1 MKTETKKFI
10 SIPLF
15 GDISCGKFKFMDC
28 DIEGYIEI
36 PKSMIG
42 NGEYFAL
49 RASGDS
55 MIDAGINDG
64 DIVIVEK
71 HPSPDN
77 GTIAVIRVEDS
88 VLLKRFYRLEKER
101 KYLLHAEN
109 PAYDDII
116 LDECDV
122 IGVAVKVLKDL

>member
-1 MKTETKKFI
+1 MYGNVSTALIPVYGKI
-10 SIPLF
+10 S
-15 GDISCGKFKFMDC
+15 GGKFGFMDC

-55 MIDAGINDG
+55 MVDAGIEDG

-77 GTIAVIRVEDS
+77 GKIAVIRVEDS
-88 VLLKRFYRLEKER
+88 VLLKRFYRLESKR
-101 KYLLHAEN
+101 KYLLHPEN
-109 PAYDDII
+109 AAYEDII
-116 LDECDV
+116 IDECEV
-122 IGVAVKVLKDL
+122 LGIAKKVLKDL

>member
-1 MKTETKKFI
+1 MKTETKKII

-77 GTIAVIRVEDS
+77 GKIAVIRVEDS

>member
-1 MKTETKKFI
+1 MKTETKKII

-55 MIDAGINDG
+55 MIDAGISDG

-77 GTIAVIRVEDS
+77 GKIAVIRVEDS

-109 PAYDDII
+109 PVYDDII

-122 IGVAVKVLKDL
+122 ICVAVKVLKDL

>member
-77 GTIAVIRVEDS
+77 GKIAVIRVEDS

>member
-1 MKTETKKFI
+1 MKANLEKI
-10 SIPLF
+10 IPIPLY
-15 GDISCGKFKFMDC
+15 GKISCGKFGFMDSE
-28 DIEGYIEI
+28 IEGYFEI

-42 NGEYFAL
+42 SGEYFAL

-55 MIDAGINDG
+55 MIGAGIDNG

-77 GTIAVIRVEDS
+77 GKIAVIQFEDG
-88 VLLKRFYRLEKER
+88 VLLKRFFRLEKER
-101 KYLLHAEN
+101 KYLLRAEN
-109 PAYDDII
+109 PAYDDIV

-122 IGVAVKVLKDL
+122 IGIAVKVLKDL

>member
-1 MKTETKKFI
+1 MKTESKKLI
-10 SIPLF
+10 AIPLF
-15 GDISCGKFKFMDC
+15 GNISCGKFGFMDC

-36 PKSMIG
+36 PRSMIG
-42 NGEYFAL
+42 SGEYFAL

-55 MIDAGINDG
+55 MIEAGINDG

-77 GTIAVIRVEDS
+77 GKIAVIRVEDS
-88 VLLKRFYRLEKER
+88 VLLKRFYRLENEK

-109 PAYDDII
+109 PKTASGR
-116 LDECDV
+116 E
-122 IGVAVKVLKDL
+122 

>member
-1 MKTETKKFI
+1 MKTETKKLI
-10 SIPLF
+10 AIPLF
-15 GDISCGKFKFMDC
+15 GNISCGKFGFMDC

-36 PKSMIG
+36 PRSMIG
-42 NGEYFAL
+42 SGEYFAL

-55 MIDAGINDG
+55 MIEAGINDG

-77 GTIAVIRVEDS
+77 GKIAVIRVEDS
-88 VLLKRFYRLEKER
+88 VLLKRFYRLENEK

-109 PAYDDII
+109 PAYEDII
-116 LDECDV
+116 LDKCDV
-122 IGVAVKVLKDL
+122 IGIAVKVLKDL